1 MNDITKA
8 RYFLKTRSS
17 ALQHLTSFGLMFTT
31 AESNYREVKLRQR
44 SRRDTVGSLDAQE
57 VEAAVD
63 YAVLK
68 YLKKFNQLPR
78 DAAKVFAPGVT
89 LDDKRTCAEAWINA
103 CRG

>member
-8 RYFLKTRSS
+8 RYFLKTRNSD
-17 ALQHLTSFGLMFTT
+17 LQHLTSFGLMFTT
-31 AESNYREVKLRQR
+31 AEQKYREIKLRQH
-44 SRRDTVGSLDAQE
+44 SRQDVPGSLDAKE
-57 VEAAVD
+57 VETAVD

-68 YLKKFNQLPR
+68 YLKKFNQLPQ

-89 LDDKRTCAEAWINA
+89 LDDKRACAEAWVNA